1 MYSVV
6 YSHTAQLAISRYI
19 RRYRDLFIALYTDT
33 GLGQAEH
40 IIQEQYNTTAR
51 NLAKRI
57 KELTETHMKT
67 VEILGYSQKDK
78 EIRETTLSIENRRI
92 FIRYREDATTR
103 YIEDITIVRK

>member
-19 RRYRDLFIALYTDT
+19 RRYRDLFITLYTDT

-67 VEILGYSQKDK
+67 VEILGYSQKDNK
-78 EIRETTLSIENRRI
+78 IRETTLSIENRRI
-92 FIRYREDATTR
+92 FIHYREDATTR